1 MLVDI
6 LGAIEAWPVAA
17 ALRRSIYL
25 YPAVNA
31 LHIFG
36 LALVI
41 GAIVPFDLRAL
52 GLFRATP
59 IGPLARFLPN
69 AAAIGV
75 AVALPTGFL
84 LFSVKPFDYAANPA
98 FLAKVG
104 LVLAGIANALAQRWM
119 EGWRTVLSGGEPGTR
134 IKLGAALSL
143 VIWCAALMAGRM
155 IAFLE

>member
-1 MLVDI
+1 MLVEI
-6 LGAIEAWPVAA
+6 LGALEAWPVAA

-41 GAIVPFDLRAL
+41 GAIVPFDLRAM
-52 GLFRATP
+52 GFFAATP
-59 IGPLARFLPN
+59 VAPLARFLPN

-75 AVALPTGFL
+75 AVAVPTGFL
-84 LFSVKPFDYAANPA
+84 LFAVKPFEYAANPA
-98 FLAKVG
+98 FLVKVG
-104 LVLAGIANALAQRWM
+104 LVLAGIANALAQRQSA
-119 EGWRTVLSGGEPGTR
+119 GWRALLDGDEPGTR
-134 IKLGAALSL
+134 VKLGAALSL